1 MLGKGVLKRESSH
14 KKDPNFSKFLLGM
27 EWNLTLV
34 LQVLYLII
42 FIGLLKKL
50 FINVNMGF
58 NLADDLDQS
67 SS

>member
-42 FIGLLKKL
+42 FIGLL
-50 FINVNMGF
+50 
-58 NLADDLDQS
+58 
-67 SS
+67 